1 MSEVIQMIDLF
12 DFNYLVLLRL
22 AAAFVFGGII
32 GMEREGT
39 KHEAGLRTH
48 IIVCLGAATIMVLS
62 ELLVAQYGGNT
73 DIMRMG
79 AQVISGIGF
88 LGVGCIIVDGN
99 RVRGITTAAGIW
111 TTACIGL
118 VLGAGY
124 YLVAFTALLLVL
136 FAMHA
141 LRRMS
146 QKLAARGR
154 TVSIAVDIPYGIK
167 VPQIIERVKALGI
180 DAQAVKLK
188 NADGLQ
194 KLTLE
199 IVLDRS
205 AKADDTLLRIADIEG
220 VTSAEIV

>member
-1 MSEVIQMIDLF
+1 MA
-12 DFNYLVLLRL
+12 FNYLILLRL
-22 AAAFVFGGII
+22 IAAFVFGGII
-32 GMEREGT
+32 GLEREGT
-39 KHEAGLRTH
+39 NHEAGLRTH
-48 IIVCLGAATIMVLS
+48 IIVCLGAATIMVIS

-79 AQVISGIGF
+79 AQVISGVGF

-118 VLGAGY
+118 ALGAGFY
-124 YLVAFTALLLVL
+124 IVAFTALLLVL

-141 LRRMS
+141 LRRLS
-146 QKLAARGR
+146 QRLADRGR
-154 TVSIAVDIPYGIK
+154 AVSITADIPYGIK
-167 VPQIIERVKALGI
+167 VPRIIENIKALGI
-180 DAQAVKLK
+180 EARVVKLK
-188 NADGLQ
+188 NAEGFQ

-199 IVLDRS
+199 IILDRN
-205 AKADDTLLRIADIEG
+205 AKAEDTLLSIADIEG